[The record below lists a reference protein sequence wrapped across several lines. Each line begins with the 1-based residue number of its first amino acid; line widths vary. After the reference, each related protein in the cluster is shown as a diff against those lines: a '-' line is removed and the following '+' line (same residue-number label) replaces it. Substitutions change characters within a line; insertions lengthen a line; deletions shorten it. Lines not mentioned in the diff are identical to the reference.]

1 MVASLFPVY
10 LRHVYFKKTFL
21 LIIYILL
28 ELTIHTACEKG
39 RPVYFVEL

>member
-28 ELTIHTACEKG
+28 ELTIHTHVK
-39 RPVYFVEL
+39 RVDQFIL